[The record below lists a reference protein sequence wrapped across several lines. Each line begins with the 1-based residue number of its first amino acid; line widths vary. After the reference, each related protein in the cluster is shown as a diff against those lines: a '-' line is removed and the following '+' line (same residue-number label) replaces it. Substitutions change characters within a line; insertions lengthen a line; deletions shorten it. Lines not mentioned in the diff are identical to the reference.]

1 MPTTTTTTTLTNL
14 ATATR
19 TRRSVTSN
27 TSYDSASLDGHS
39 LFSSQSDDM
48 SMMAATK
55 TKPKPIVMTATARVN
70 NNSANANPSTPKKGM
85 RKMGMMNGSG
95 GSQSQRT
102 AAMNGNGTAEN
113 QKRTGARVVTS
124 GPSMASK
131 ATAAKTPITSSH
143 SSPPTLTTNVYPNP
157 STTTMRTPPPSNTQ
171 DIPPKSKPI
180 PNAAPSNKPNVMMS
194 MTALLE
200 QGDEEDN
207 ILHYSIPKSKVLIPS
222 GSSRTRATSAS
233 APKNPPT
240 PTKTDLSPRLRQRTN
255 KNNLMKR
262 RSRSL
267 EDLSRIDVD
276 VDVESSST
284 SSTQPSTPTT
294 PTPRPSPSTSRP
306 SSRSTTKLPS
316 NSNYTPSPLSRTPHS
331 RSTTTSFSPDGFA
344 ELRVG
349 IGNDGQLH
357 LTKNGAQ
364 QRCMTCVEV
373 VTTTRGSGSAGG
385 KGKAKALESPFS
397 VTNTRKPPS
406 YVPEGSVLVQV
417 WAVGLDWVDAR
428 LGGVPCPPV
437 NVSQAVSAE
446 VREVGQGRDRSELGQ
461 GKRTASDTKSLPS
474 TSPRPGGLIRSLSLS
489 RRKTKEEVPTLTTTT
504 TSSSSPSPSKAGKLK
519 QPELG
524 YTPGRSFVGR
534 IVEVGVVEDE
544 REMGFR
550 KGDWVVGLVEVRR
563 VSLIIELLYAR
574 TKMILKT
581 KPLQCGALQEFV
593 VVDRRR
599 IFRVPPPSLKSQPP
613 SSVSIS
619 STTRK
624 HGVNGSSPRSRTS
637 STTSLPVNKRS
648 ESRLTIDELALL
660 PLCGVQAYR
669 AVRTLRSEG
678 AGASNSN
685 VKRIL
690 VLHGHDGVGAIAAQM
705 LMKHGW
711 KVVVHAPCREDPEI
725 IAQVKGWGGDAVV
738 FDGGEGVVQMMER
751 WIEKGGFGI
760 DAILDTVGGKEVWD
774 VGERLLRM
782 QGQEGRLRTRTESQP
797 EMMNAAT
804 PFPPPP
810 PPTPPVPPLPAPLK
824 SSNSLSRRLGSI
836 RRRNT
841 SSSTSTNTR
850 SESSTATG
858 GGGGVKQFTTTVG
871 DFPERPIPSASDH
884 FKSGIRSMRKTGVE
898 YTWVN
903 LAQDID
909 FEGGDVRDALKR
921 VIRMALEDGVRPNV
935 GVGNVISLDKA
946 PEVFMAGSER
956 GMEDGNT
963 IVVRVVE

>member
-1 MPTTTTTTTLTNL
+1 MPTTTTTLTNL

-48 SMMAATK
+48 I
-55 TKPKPIVMTATARVN
+55 TKPIMMTTRI
-70 NNSANANPSTPKKGM
+70 NSANANPNASASNGRSTPKKSAMVGSGSG
-85 RKMGMMNGSG
+85 RKITMNGG
-95 GSQSQRT
+95 SQRT
-102 AAMNGNGTAEN
+102 ATMNGNGTAEN
-113 QKRTGARVVTS
+113 QKRAGARVVTS
-124 GPSMASK
+124 GPSMSSK

-143 SSPPTLTTNVYPNP
+143 SSPLTLTTTNVYPNS
-157 STTTMRTPPPSNTQ
+157 STTTMRTPPSNTQ
-171 DIPPKSKPI
+171 DTPPKSKSKIPTPK
-180 PNAAPSNKPNVMMS
+180 PNAAPSSKPNVMMS

-222 GSSRTRATSAS
+222 SRSRSTST
-233 APKNPPT
+233 PKNPT
-240 PTKTDLSPRLRQRTN
+240 TKTDISPRPRQRTN
-255 KNNLMKR
+255 GNGNKNNPMKR

-267 EDLSRIDVD
+267 EDLSRIGHDVD
-276 VDVESSST
+276 MEESSST
-284 SSTQPSTPTT
+284 SSTTQPSTPTT
-294 PTPRPSPSTSRP
+294 TTPTRPSPSTSRP

-349 IGNDGQLH
+349 IANDGQLH

-373 VTTTRGSGSAGG
+373 VTTTRGGASSFSTGG

-428 LGGVPCPPV
+428 LGGVPFPV
-437 NVSQAVSAE
+437 TSAAE
-446 VREVGQGRDRSELGQ
+446 GVGRSELGPGQ

-489 RRKTKEEVPTLTTTT
+489 RRKTKEEVPTLT
-504 TSSSSPSPSKAGKLK
+504 SSPSPSKAGKLK

-563 VSLIIELLYAR
+563 
-574 TKMILKT
+574 
-581 KPLQCGALQEFV
+581 CGALQEFV

-619 STTRK
+619 STRK
-624 HGVNGSSPRSRTS
+624 HSVNGSGSPRSRTS
-637 STTSLPVNKRS
+637 STTSLPVNKRTD
-648 ESRLTIDELALL
+648 SRLTIDELALL

-774 VGERLLRM
+774 VGERLLRTQT

-804 PFPPPP
+804 PFPPP

-841 SSSTSTNTR
+841 SSSTSTGTR
-850 SESSTATG
+850 SESSAATG

-884 FKSGIRSMRKTGVE
+884 FKSGIRSMRKTGVD